1 MPLGLATAPA
11 TFQRAMEQALANLT
25 YSICL
30 CYLDD
35 IIIFSNSI
43 TEHCNRLRAVLTRF
57 RQHNLRLNLAKCNF
71 AAKKVHYLGHMIY
84 DDGVSPLPSKIEAIK
99 QIPVPK
105 TVKEIRSFLGLSVY
119 YGCFIN

>member
-1 MPLGLATAPA
+1 MPFGLATAPA
-11 TFQRAMEQALANLT
+11 TFQLAMEQALADLT

-57 RQHNLRLNLAKCNF
+57 RQHDLRLYLAKCNF
-71 AAKKVHYLGHMIY
+71 AAKKVHYLGHMIS
-84 DDGVSPLPSKIEAIK
+84 DDGVNQLPSKIEAIK
-99 QIPVPK
+99 QISCAEDSEGSPK
-105 TVKEIRSFLGLSVY
+105 FFRVVRILPTFY
-119 YGCFIN
+119 

>member
-1 MPLGLATAPA
+1 MPFGLATAPA
-11 TFQRAMEQALANLT
+11 TFQRAMEQAFAGLT

-35 IIIFSNSI
+35 IIIFSNCI

-57 RQHNLRLNLAKCNF
+57 RQHDLRLNLEKCNF
-71 AAKKVHYLGHMIY
+71 AVKKVHYLGHMIT

-105 TVKEIRSFLGLSVY
+105 TVKEVRTFLVLSVY
-119 YGCFIN
+119 YGRFIN

>member
-1 MPLGLATAPA
+1 MPFGLATAPA
-11 TFQRAMEQALANLT
+11 TFQRAMEQALASLT

-57 RQHNLRLNLAKCNF
+57 RQHNLRLNVAKCNF
-71 AAKKVHYLGHMIY
+71 AAKKVHYLGNMIS
-84 DDGVSPLPSKIEAIK
+84 DDEVSPLPSKIKAIK

-105 TVKEIRSFLGLSVY
+105 TVKEVRSFLGLSGY